1 MPYTYY
7 ATNKPERYETGVVV
21 PIVAI
26 VARRAL
32 LRRIHLLGT
41 SVDSVGYVG
50 MALIKRLRGVPTRF
64 GGEEHCRWVPA
75 NAATPPPTPLEE
87 ALLDLEIS
95 EVQGGYILQWH
106 SRNTRHHGD
115 LWYETLEDVLEQ
127 ARVTF
132 DIHPDEWQT
141 VEPDK

>member
-1 MPYTYY
+1 
-7 ATNKPERYETGVVV
+7 
-21 PIVAI
+21 
-26 VARRAL
+26 
-32 LRRIHLLGT
+32 
-41 SVDSVGYVG
+41 

-64 GGEEHCRWVPA
+64 GGEEHSGWLPA

-106 SRNTRHHGD
+106 SRNTSHHGD

-127 ARVTF
+127 ARIPF
-132 DIHPDEWQT
+132 DIHPDGWQT

>member
-1 MPYTYY
+1 M
-7 ATNKPERYETGVVV
+7 VV

-26 VARRAL
+26 AARRAP

-41 SVDSVGYVG
+41 SVGSVGYVG
-50 MALIKRLRGVPTRF
+50 VALIKRLRGVPARF
-64 GGEEHCRWVPA
+64 GGGKRSGWLPA
-75 NAATPPPTPLEE
+75 NAATPPPAPLEE

-95 EVQGGYILQWH
+95 EVQGGHILQWH
-106 SRNTRHHGD
+106 SRNTRHHKA
-115 LWYETLEDVLEQ
+115 LWYETLEDALER
-127 ARVTF
+127 ARIAF

>member
-1 MPYTYY
+1 MMPSLAAY
-7 ATNKPERYETGVVV
+7 PSETGVVV

-26 VARRAL
+26 AARRAL
-32 LRRIHLLGT
+32 LRRIHLLVT

-64 GGEEHCRWVPA
+64 GERSILGGPP
-75 NAATPPPTPLEE
+75 NPATPPPTPLEE

-95 EVQGGYILQWH
+95 EVQGGHILQWH

-127 ARVTF
+127 ARIAF

>member
-1 MPYTYY
+1 MMPRLPAY
-7 ATNKPERYETGVVV
+7 PSETGVVV

-26 VARRAL
+26 GARRAL

-50 MALIKRLRGVPTRF
+50 MALIKRLRGVPTLY
-64 GGEEHCRWVPA
+64 GGEEHSGWVPA

-95 EVQGGYILQWH
+95 EVQGGYIL
-106 SRNTRHHGD
+106 
-115 LWYETLEDVLEQ
+115 
-127 ARVTF
+127 
-132 DIHPDEWQT
+132 
-141 VEPDK
+141 

>member
-1 MPYTYY
+1 
-7 ATNKPERYETGVVV
+7 
-21 PIVAI
+21 
-26 VARRAL
+26 
-32 LRRIHLLGT
+32 
-41 SVDSVGYVG
+41 
-50 MALIKRLRGVPTRF
+50 MALIKRLRCVPTRF
-64 GGEEHCRWVPA
+64 GGEEHSGWLPA

>member
-1 MPYTYY
+1 MMPSL
-7 ATNKPERYETGVVV
+7 AACPSETGVVV

-26 VARRAL
+26 AARRAP

-41 SVDSVGYVG
+41 SVGSVGYVG

-64 GGEEHCRWVPA
+64 GGEEHSGWLPA
-75 NAATPPPTPLEE
+75 NAATPPPAPLEE

-115 LWYETLEDVLEQ
+115 LWYETLEDVLER
-127 ARVTF
+127 ARIAF